1 MLYST
6 IAYFLLRLYISLVQ
20 KQIAYES
27 ALSVVEDRIIC
38 QVVKDYLIQ
47 DEGNLLA
54 VRASLEILFM
64 T

>member
-47 DEGNLLA
+47 DEGNLLT

>member
-6 IAYFLLRLYISLVQ
+6 ITYFLLRLYISLVQ

-47 DEGNLLA
+47 DEGNLLT

>member
-6 IAYFLLRLYISLVQ
+6 ITYFLLRLYISLVQ

-47 DEGNLLA
+47 DEGNLIT